1 MRFLLLRFSSI
12 GDIVL
17 TTPVIRCLKLQFDS
31 AEIHFIVKKQY
42 ADVLKHN
49 PYIDKLWL
57 LDDNVDELISDLKN
71 TKIDFVIDLHK
82 NLRTFNIKRKLSL
95 KAISFNKINIEKWL
109 MVNLKI
115 NRLPE
120 VHIVDRYMETL
131 KSFQVVNDNAGLDY
145 FIGKEDEKL
154 PEEVNL
160 QPQDKFISMV
170 IGAQHSTKKMPAEM
184 LAKICSLIDHPI
196 IILGSPSDNLSA
208 KEIISLSEN
217 KNLINLCGKLSLNQS
232 AYMVKISELIIS
244 HDTGLMHIASA
255 FNKKIISI
263 WGNTIPELGMYPY
276 MTDKDSEIF
285 EVKNLPCRPCSKIGF
300 DNCPKKHF
308 KCMTDQEIEG
318 IARLANSLMKKHL

>member
-1 MRFLLLRFSSI
+1 MKFLLLRFSSI

-17 TTPVIRCLKLQFDS
+17 TTPVIRCLKQQFEG
-31 AEIHFIVKKQY
+31 AEIHYIVKKQY
-42 ADVLKHN
+42 ADILKHN

-57 LDDNVDELISDLKN
+57 LDNNVEVLISELKDN
-71 TKIDFVIDLHK
+71 KIDFVIDLHK

-95 KAISFNKINIEKWL
+95 KAFSFNKINIEKWL
-109 MVNLKI
+109 MVNFKI

-131 KSFQVVNDNAGLDY
+131 NSFQITNDNAGLDY
-145 FIGKEDEKL
+145 FIGKEDENL
-154 PEEVNL
+154 PEEVKL
-160 QPQDKFISMV
+160 KLPDKFISLV

-196 IILGSPSDNLSA
+196 IILGGPSDKPSA

-217 KNLINLCGKLSLNQS
+217 KKLLDFCGKLSLNQS
-232 AYMVKISELIIS
+232 AYLIKMSELVIS

-255 FNKKIISI
+255 FRKKIISI

-276 MTDKDSEIF
+276 MSDKDSEIF

-300 DNCPKKHF
+300 ENCPKKHF
-308 KCMTDQEIEG
+308 KCMADQDIEE
-318 IARLANSLMKKHL
+318 IARLANSFIKNS